1 MGHPASDQHL
11 KHLLLLTLLRLYN
24 LIFSKLNRFEIFVF
38 YNIAK
43 HPFYQAGLAQER
55 TVDFQRFLVL
65 TSCIFVPQKSE
76 TLCLLYSTILS
87 KIY

>member
-55 TVDFQRFLVL
+55 TFDFSEVFGFNILYIC
-65 TSCIFVPQKSE
+65 SQKSE
-76 TLCLLYSTILS
+76 TLCLLYSTTLS